1 MGVASRKHS
10 TVVVKLLP
18 KGEAAP
24 LTIYL
29 ALRPVDMRKGF
40 DGLTAQ
46 VAQVL
51 QEDPFG
57 GQLFLFR
64 SRRGDR
70 LKAVWWDGTG
80 LCLFAKRVERGSFV
94 WPSVKEGAITLTRA
108 QLAMLIEGLDW
119 RRAVLTLPCQF
130 HSRRW

>member
-1 MGVASRKHS
+1 MLTPGGGSR
-10 TVVVKLLP
+10 
-18 KGEAAP
+18 
-24 LTIYL
+24 IYL

-94 WPSVKEGAITLTRA
+94 WPVVKEGAIMLTSA

-119 RRAVLTLPCQF
+119 RRAVLMNEMVKPVAT
-130 HSRRW
+130 

>member
-1 MGVASRKHS
+1 M
-10 TVVVKLLP
+10 
-18 KGEAAP
+18 
-24 LTIYL
+24 LTFAGGARVYL
-29 ALRPVDMRKGF
+29 ALAPVDMRKGF
-40 DGLTAQ
+40 DGLAAQ
-46 VAQVL
+46 VQQALRQ
-51 QEDPFG
+51 DPFG

-94 WPSVKEGAITLTRA
+94 WPAVKEGAVTLTSA

-119 RRAVLTLPCQF
+119 RRAVQMTETARPTAI
-130 HSRRW
+130 

>member
-1 MGVASRKHS
+1 MLTPGGGSR
-10 TVVVKLLP
+10 
-18 KGEAAP
+18 
-24 LTIYL
+24 IYL

-80 LCLFAKRVERGSFV
+80 LCNPCSPNLCEAGRIGGCR
-94 WPSVKEGAITLTRA
+94 
-108 QLAMLIEGLDW
+108 QC
-119 RRAVLTLPCQF
+119 RRAVDTGALDGDVSWKPATWT
-130 HSRRW
+130 RRSQPGPRSPRPVGADWAS

>member
-1 MGVASRKHS
+1 MLTPGGGSR
-10 TVVVKLLP
+10 
-18 KGEAAP
+18 
-24 LTIYL
+24 IYL

-46 VAQVL
+46 VAQML

-80 LCLFAKRVERGSFV
+80 LCNPCSPNLCEAARIGGCRQCRRIV
-94 WPSVKEGAITLTRA
+94 GAGTLDGDVSWKPATR
-108 QLAMLIEGLDW
+108 I
-119 RRAVLTLPCQF
+119 RRSQPGPRSPRPVGAGWA
-130 HSRRW
+130 S